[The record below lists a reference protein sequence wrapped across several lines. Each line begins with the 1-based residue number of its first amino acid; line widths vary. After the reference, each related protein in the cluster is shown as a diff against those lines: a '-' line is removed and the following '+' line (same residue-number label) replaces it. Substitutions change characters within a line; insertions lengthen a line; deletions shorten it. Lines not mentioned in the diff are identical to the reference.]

1 MVGFPKGAIS
11 LKIAILGGSGVATPQ
26 LVDEL
31 ARRLGPDLT
40 VSLIGRDHEKLQLVA
55 AAAARRCP
63 GLRVAAAQSVA
74 AGVGGADLV
83 LNQVRVGGLEGR
95 AWDEQAPSEFGMIG
109 EETVGAGGFALGYRT
124 LPVVRALARE
134 VAGLAPEA
142 WFVNLTNP
150 AGLVL
155 STLAAETSLRAL
167 AVCDIPVSMSAAVE
181 KVLPAADLRFF
192 GTNHASAVI
201 AARDQNGRD
210 RLPEL
215 VTGEH
220 GGAEGAGPA
229 QEWAQ
234 RAGVIASPYL
244 RYYHD
249 PSLRPAAPVSHSR
262 ADELLALQRRMLDSY
277 RAGDAAGSDAALA
290 ERNPHW
296 YAEVVAPVIAALL
309 GQGEPRRFVVQ
320 VANNGLVPFL
330 RPSAA
335 VEVTADVGPGGIRPL
350 AVPAVP
356 AELKVLTLQL
366 TEADELTRKASRA
379 ADPQLAVR
387 ALALNPLVPDAA
399 SARGFWKVFSGR
411 WPDAATGPDR
421 GGH

>member
-1 MVGFPKGAIS
+1 V
-11 LKIAILGGSGVATPQ
+11 KIAILGGSGVATPQ

-63 GLRVAAAQSVA
+63 GLGIAAAQSVA
-74 AGVGGADLV
+74 AGVSGADLV

-95 AWDEQAPSEFGMIG
+95 AWDEKAPSEFGMIG

-134 VAGLAPEA
+134 VAGQAPDA

-155 STLAAETSLRAL
+155 STLAAETPLRAV

-220 GGAEGAGPA
+220 GGAAGAGPA

-249 PSLRPAAPVSHSR
+249 PSLRPAAPVAHSR
-262 ADELLALQRRMLDSY
+262 ADELLALQRRMLASY
-277 RAGDAAGSDAALA
+277 RTGDAAGSDAALA

-309 GQGEPRRFVVQ
+309 GRAEPRRFVVQ

-335 VEVTADVGPGGIRPL
+335 VEVTADVGPGGISPL

-366 TEADELTRKASRA
+366 TEADELIRKASRA

-387 ALALNPLVPDAA
+387 ALALNPLVPDAE

-421 GGH
+421 GGHP

>member
-1 MVGFPKGAIS
+1 M
-11 LKIAILGGSGVATPQ
+11 KIAILGGSGVATPQ

-31 ARRLGPDLT
+31 GHRLGPDLT
-40 VSLIGRDHEKLQLVA
+40 VALIGRNHDKLRVVA

-63 GLRVAAAQSVA
+63 GLRITAAPSAAAGIS
-74 AGVGGADLV
+74 GADLV

-95 AWDEQAPSEFGMIG
+95 AWDEKAPTEFGMIG

-134 VAGLAPEA
+134 VAIQAPDA

-155 STLAAETSLRAL
+155 SALAAETSLRAL
-167 AVCDIPVSMSAAVE
+167 AVCDIPVSMAAAVE

-192 GTNHASAVI
+192 GTNHASCVI
-201 AARDQNGRD
+201 AARDRHDQD

-215 VTGEH
+215 VTAEY
-220 GGAEGAGPA
+220 GGAAGAGPA

-234 RAGVIASPYL
+234 RAGVIANPYL

-249 PSLRPAAPVSHSR
+249 PALRPAGPVDHSR
-262 ADELLALQRRMLDSY
+262 ADELLALQDRMLDSY

-309 GQGEPRRFVVQ
+309 GRGEPRRFVVQ

-330 RPSAA
+330 RSSAA
-335 VEVTADVGPGGIRPL
+335 VEVAADVGPGSVRPL
-350 AVPAVP
+350 PVPAVP
-356 AELKVLTLQL
+356 PELKVLTLQL
-366 TEADELTRKASRA
+366 TEADELIRKASLA

-387 ALALNPLVPDAA
+387 ALALNPLVPDAQA
-399 SARGFWKVFSGR
+399 ARGFWKVFSDR
-411 WPDAATGPDR
+411 WPEAASGPDR

>member
-1 MVGFPKGAIS
+1 M
-11 LKIAILGGSGVATPQ
+11 KIAILGGSGVATPQ
-26 LVDEL
+26 LADEL
-31 ARRLGPDLT
+31 GRRLGPDLT
-40 VSLIGRDHEKLQLVA
+40 VCLIGRNHEKLHIVA
-55 AAAARRCP
+55 AAVARRCP
-63 GLRVAAAQSVA
+63 DLRVVAAESVA
-74 AGVGGADLV
+74 AGVSGADLV

-95 AWDEQAPSEFGMIG
+95 AWDEKAPTEFGMIG

-134 VAGLAPEA
+134 VAGLAPDA

-155 STLAAETSLRAL
+155 SALAAETSLRAL
-167 AVCDIPVSMSAAVE
+167 AVCDIPVSMTAAIG
-181 KVLPAADLRFF
+181 KVLPGADLRFF

-201 AARDQNGRD
+201 AARDQGGRD
-210 RLPEL
+210 RLAEL

-220 GGAEGAGPA
+220 GGGAGSGPA

-234 RAGVIASPYL
+234 RAGVIANPYL

-249 PSLRPAAPVSHSR
+249 PSLRPAAPVAQSR
-262 ADELLALQRRMLDSY
+262 ADELLALQGRMLDSY
-277 RAGDAAGSDAALA
+277 RAGDAAGADAALA

-309 GQGEPRRFVVQ
+309 GHGEPHRFVVQ

-335 VEVTADVGPGGIRPL
+335 VEVTAEVGPDGVRPL
-350 AVPAVP
+350 PIPAVP

-366 TEADELTRKASRA
+366 TEADELIRKASLA

-387 ALALNPLVPDAA
+387 ALALNPLVPDAE
-399 SARGFWKVFSGR
+399 SARGFWKVFADR
-411 WPDAATGPDR
+411 WPDAASGPER
-421 GGH
+421 GGDPGQERT